1 MQESN
6 PTPKNLHCTVHST
19 ADQFQNLT
27 PQKFERGLAPRRC
40 SGVSGASRLGRL
52 GDSANPAVGPDHC
65 LDGARHMTAARSVQ
79 RLRPAASAG
88 PGPTLRLSESQSM
101 ALGASVPP
109 RRRVPSAREARA
121 IAPRRCIA
129 PRGRTILRLA
139 RASRGPSRSHLGVPG
154 PRLRRNLRVPPAQPA
169 PCLARTF
176 SGGSAGTGLSPLAR
190 GLWPCPHPRSV
201 GPVAR
206 PALSMAALART
217 LGVAGLAQG
226 RSSPLLAPASPTAGA
241 GPPIE
246 SDPFPH
252 RAASGR
258 PARPCAPDRRRFL
271 FPRAALCVPTL
282 APASA
287 LHTPHA
293 RAYKNEP
300 TCPAEQFSSLRL
312 CGSTFSQTLEI
323 LWCR

>member
-139 RASRGPSRSHLGVPG
+139 RASRSPSRSHLILACPG
-154 PRLRRNLRVPPAQPA
+154 RGSDATSESLRP
-169 PCLARTF
+169 
-176 SGGSAGTGLSPLAR
+176 SPL
-190 GLWPCPHPRSV
+190 
-201 GPVAR
+201 
-206 PALSMAALART
+206 PA
-217 LGVAGLAQG
+217 
-226 RSSPLLAPASPTAGA
+226 
-241 GPPIE
+241 
-246 SDPFPH
+246 
-252 RAASGR
+252 
-258 PARPCAPDRRRFL
+258 
-271 FPRAALCVPTL
+271 
-282 APASA
+282 
-287 LHTPHA
+287 
-293 RAYKNEP
+293 
-300 TCPAEQFSSLRL
+300 
-312 CGSTFSQTLEI
+312 
-323 LWCR
+323 